1 LEDHGEED
9 AGEAAD
15 GVEPEVGDF
24 AGGVGFAEEEKR
36 DDDGLGGDGGPED
49 SGAFHVLQEK
59 RDDEDAEERGDGGAD
74 GVEAWRVRWAK
85 GLLPPQPVAVPLVGH

>member
-24 AGGVGFAEEEKR
+24 AGGVGFAEEE
-36 DDDGLGGDGGPED
+36 
-49 SGAFHVLQEK
+49 
-59 RDDEDAEERGDGGAD
+59 
-74 GVEAWRVRWAK
+74 
-85 GLLPPQPVAVPLVGH
+85 